1 MRYATVMAGGSGT
14 RLWPMSRAGLPKQL
28 IPFIRGRSLL
38 EIAVD
43 RLAGLVDAERRYI
56 CTGEKHREQIHAAMP
71 GLNDAQIL
79 GEPEG
84 RDTLAAVGF
93 PAAIAMRDD
102 PDAVMAVFT
111 ADHLIEPIEDF
122 QRRVDVG
129 YRIVEA
135 NPNTL
140 VTFGIEPTHAATG
153 FGYVE
158 MGELLS
164 GFDQA
169 YHTVRFVEKPD
180 AETAAE
186 YVASGRY
193 AWNSGMFVWRAA
205 TLLEC
210 IRRYKPDVHA
220 GLMEIA
226 VAWGTAG
233 QADVLGTVYPRLEKI
248 SVDFALMEPASVDD
262 AVDVATVS
270 MPLRWLDVGSWPAY
284 GETLDAD
291 EAGNRTAC
299 EQAVLL
305 DSSNNLIVSDVP
317 DHLIAA
323 VGIDDLVVIHT
334 QGATLIC
341 HRDHAQKI
349 KQLHEA
355 VGEKFGE
362 GYL

>member
-14 RLWPMSRAGLPKQL
+14 RLWPMSRAGFPKQL
-28 IPFIRGRSLL
+28 IPFIRGQSLL
-38 EIAVD
+38 QVAVD
-43 RLAGLVDAERRYI
+43 RLSGLVAQERQFI
-56 CTGEKHREQIHAAMP
+56 CTGEKHRGQILAAMP
-71 GLNDAQIL
+71 GLPDDQIL

-93 PAAIAMRDD
+93 PAVVAMQED

-111 ADHLIEPIEDF
+111 ADHLIEPVEDF
-122 QRRVDVG
+122 QRRVEVG
-129 YRIVEA
+129 YRIVEQC
-135 NPNTL
+135 PNTL
-140 VTFGIEPTHAATG
+140 VTFGIQPTHAATG

-158 MGELLS
+158 MGEPLG

-169 YHTVRFVEKPD
+169 YETVRFVEKPD
-180 AETAAE
+180 AETAQA
-186 YVASGRY
+186 YVDSGRY

-220 GLMEIA
+220 GLLEIGRT
-226 VAWGTAG
+226 WGTPR
-233 QADVLGTVYPRLEKI
+233 QAEVLGAVYPQFEKI
-248 SVDFALMEPASVDD
+248 SVDFAVMEPASTDD

-284 GETLDAD
+284 GETLIAD

-299 EQAVLL
+299 ERTVLL
-305 DSSNNLIVSDVP
+305 DSSNNLIVGDDP
-317 DHLIAA
+317 GHLIAA
-323 VGIDDLVVIHT
+323 VGIEDLVIVHT
-334 QGATLIC
+334 RGATLIC

-355 VGEKFGE
+355 VGDKFGDA
-362 GYL
+362 YL

>member
-43 RLAGLVDAERRYI
+43 RLAGLVDTERRFI
-56 CTGEKHREQIHAAMP
+56 CTGEKHRGQIHAGMP
-71 GLNDAQIL
+71 GLADDQIL

-93 PAAIAMRDD
+93 PAAIAMGKD

-111 ADHLIEPIEDF
+111 ADHLIEPVEDF
-122 QRRVDVG
+122 QRRVEVG
-129 YRIVEA
+129 YQIVEQ

-140 VTFGIEPTHAATG
+140 VTFGINPTHAATG

-158 MGELLS
+158 MGEPLA

-169 YHTVRFVEKPD
+169 FETVRFVEKPD
-180 AETAAE
+180 AETAGE

-226 VAWGTAG
+226 DAWGTAR
-233 QADVLGTVYPRLEKI
+233 QAEVLATVYPKLEKI
-248 SVDFALMEPASVDD
+248 SVDFALMEPASTDD

-284 GETLDAD
+284 GETLDVD

-299 EQAVLL
+299 ERVVLL
-305 DSSNNLIVSDVP
+305 DSSNNLIVGDNPS
-317 DHLIAA
+317 HLIAA
-323 VGIDDLVVIHT
+323 VGIEDLVIVHT

-355 VGEKFGE
+355 VGAKFGE
-362 GYL
+362 EHL

>member
-43 RLAGLVDAERRYI
+43 RLAGLVDSERQFI
-56 CTGEKHREQIHAAMP
+56 CTGEKHRGQIHAGMP
-71 GLNDAQIL
+71 GLADDQIL

-93 PAAIAMRDD
+93 PAAIAMREDL
-102 PDAVMAVFT
+102 DAVMAVFT

-129 YRIVEA
+129 YQIVEQ

-140 VTFGIEPTHAATG
+140 VTFGIKPTHAATG

-158 MGELLS
+158 MGEPLAN
-164 GFDQA
+164 FDQA
-169 YHTVRFVEKPD
+169 YRTVRFVEKPN
-180 AETAAE
+180 AETAEE
-186 YVASGRY
+186 YVATGLY

-226 VAWGTAG
+226 DAWGTP
-233 QADVLGTVYPRLEKI
+233 QQTEVLGAVYPKLEKI
-248 SVDFALMEPASVDD
+248 SVDFALMEPASTDD

-291 EAGNRTAC
+291 EDGNRTAC
-299 EQAVLL
+299 DRAVLL
-305 DSSNNLIVSDVP
+305 DSSNNLIVGDDP
-317 DHLIAA
+317 NHLIAA
-323 VGIDDLVVIHT
+323 VGIEDLVVVHT

-349 KQLHEA
+349 KQLHQA
-355 VGEKFGE
+355 VGEKFGKE
-362 GYL
+362 LL

>member
-43 RLAGLVDAERRYI
+43 RLAGLVAPERQFI
-56 CTGEKHREQIHAAMP
+56 CTGEKHRGQIHAGLP
-71 GLNDAQIL
+71 GFADDQIL

-93 PAAIAMRDD
+93 PAAIAVRED

-122 QRRVDVG
+122 QRRVEVG
-129 YRIVEA
+129 YQIVEE

-140 VTFGIEPTHAATG
+140 VTFGIAPTHAATG

-158 MGELLS
+158 MGEPLV
-164 GFDQA
+164 GFSQA
-169 YHTVRFVEKPD
+169 YQTVRFVEKPN
-180 AETAAE
+180 AERAEE

-210 IRRYKPDVHA
+210 IRRYKPDVHE

-226 VAWGTAG
+226 DAWRTPE
-233 QADVLGTVYPRLEKI
+233 QTEVLGNVYPGLEKI
-248 SVDFALMEPASVDD
+248 SVDFALMEPASTDD

-284 GETLDAD
+284 GETLEAD
-291 EAGNRTAC
+291 DAGNRTAC
-299 EQAVLL
+299 DRAVLL
-305 DSSNNLIVSDVP
+305 DSKNNLIVGD
-317 DHLIAA
+317 DANHIIAA
-323 VGIDDLVVIHT
+323 VGIEDLVIVHT

-349 KQLHEA
+349 KQLHQA
-355 VGEKFGE
+355 VGKRFGE
-362 GYL
+362 EHL

>member
-43 RLAGLVDAERRYI
+43 RLAGLVDAERCYI

-71 GLNDAQIL
+71 GLDDARIL

-158 MGELLS
+158 MGEPLS
-164 GFDQA
+164 GFEQA
-169 YHTVRFVEKPD
+169 YRTVRFVEKPN

-210 IRRYKPDVHA
+210 IRRYKPEVHA

-226 VAWGTAG
+226 AAWRTSG

-299 EQAVLL
+299 EQTVLL
-305 DSSNNLIVSDVP
+305 DSSNNLVVSDVP
-317 DHLIAA
+317 GHLIAA
-323 VGIDDLVVIHT
+323 VGIDDLVVVHT

-341 HRDHAQKI
+341 RRDHAQKI

>member
-43 RLAGLVDAERRYI
+43 RLAGLVDKERQFI
-56 CTGEKHREQIHAAMP
+56 CTGEKHRVQIHAAMP
-71 GLNDAQIL
+71 GLADEQVL

-93 PAAIAMRDD
+93 PAAVAMRED

-129 YRIVEA
+129 YRIVEE

-140 VTFGIEPTHAATG
+140 VTFGIKPTHAATG

-158 MGELLS
+158 MGEPLS

-169 YHTVRFVEKPD
+169 YRTVRFVEKPD
-180 AETAAE
+180 GETAAE

-210 IRRYKPDVHA
+210 IRHYKPGVHA

-226 VAWGTAG
+226 DAWGTP
-233 QADVLGTVYPRLEKI
+233 QQVEVLGAIYPKLEKI
-248 SVDFALMEPASVDD
+248 SVDFALMEPASVDE

-284 GETLDAD
+284 GETLQPD
-291 EAGNRTAC
+291 EAGNRTGC
-299 EQAVLL
+299 ERALLL
-305 DSSNNLIVSDVP
+305 DSNNNLVVSDAP

-323 VGIDDLVVIHT
+323 VGIDDLVIVHT

-362 GYL
+362 MYL

>member
-1 MRYATVMAGGSGT
+1 
-14 RLWPMSRAGLPKQL
+14 MSRAGLPKQL

-38 EIAVD
+38 QIAVD
-43 RLAGLVDAERRYI
+43 RLDGLIAPERQFI
-56 CTGEKHREQIHAAMP
+56 CTGEKFRKPIHAAMP
-71 GLNDAQIL
+71 GFADDRIL

-93 PAAIAMRDD
+93 PAAVAMRDD

-122 QRRVDVG
+122 QRRVEVG
-129 YRIVEA
+129 YQVAEQ

-140 VTFGIEPTHAATG
+140 VTFGIKPTHAATG

-158 MGELLS
+158 MGEPLA
-164 GFDQA
+164 GFDRA
-169 YHTVRFVEKPD
+169 YQTARFVEKPNGS
-180 AETAAE
+180 TAQE

-226 VAWGTAG
+226 GDWGTPK
-233 QADVLGTVYPRLEKI
+233 QAEVLAAVYPTLEKI
-248 SVDFALMEPASVDD
+248 SVDFALMEPASTDP

-284 GETLDAD
+284 GETLEAD
-291 EAGNRTAC
+291 ESGNRTAC
-299 EQAVLL
+299 KRAVLL
-305 DSSNNLIVSDVP
+305 DSNNNLIVGDDP
-317 DHLIAA
+317 DHVVAT
-323 VGIDDLVVIHT
+323 VGIQDLVVIHT
-334 QGATLIC
+334 RGATLIC
-341 HRDHAQKI
+341 HRDHAEKI
-349 KQLHEA
+349 KQLHQA

-362 GYL
+362 EYL

>member
-14 RLWPMSRAGLPKQL
+14 RLWPMSRAGQPKQL
-28 IPFIRGRSLL
+28 IPFIQGRSLL
-38 EIAVD
+38 EIAVN
-43 RLAGLVDAERRYI
+43 RLEGLVDSERRFV
-56 CTGEKHREQIHAAMP
+56 CTGEKHRAQIHD
-71 GLNDAQIL
+71 GLPSLADDQIL

-93 PAAIAMRDD
+93 PAAVAMCED

-111 ADHLIEPIEDF
+111 ADHLIEPVEDF

-129 YRIVEA
+129 YQIVEQ

-140 VTFGIEPTHAATG
+140 VTFGIAPTHAATG

-158 MGELLS
+158 MGDPLA

-169 YHTVRFVEKPD
+169 YETVRFVEKPN
-180 AETAAE
+180 AEKAQE

-193 AWNSGMFVWRAA
+193 AWNSGMFVWHAA

-210 IRRYKPDVHA
+210 IRRYKPNVHA

-226 VAWGTAG
+226 DAWGTPK
-233 QADVLGTVYPRLEKI
+233 QTDVLGTVYPKLEKI
-248 SVDFALMEPASVDD
+248 SVDFALMEPASTDN

-270 MPLRWLDVGSWPAY
+270 MPLSWLDVGSWPAY
-284 GETLDAD
+284 GETLEAD
-291 EAGNRTAC
+291 GHGNRTAC
-299 EQAVLL
+299 ERAVLL
-305 DSSNNLIVSDVP
+305 DSKNNLIVGDDP
-317 DHLIAA
+317 NHLIAA
-323 VGIDDLVVIHT
+323 VGIEDLVIVHT

-349 KQLHEA
+349 KQLHQA
-355 VGEKFGE
+355 VGDKFGE
-362 GYL
+362 EHL

>member
-43 RLAGLVDAERRYI
+43 RLAGLVDSERQFI
-56 CTGEKHREQIHAAMP
+56 CTGEKHREQIHAGLP
-71 GLNDAQIL
+71 GLADEQIL

-93 PAAIAMRDD
+93 PAAIAMRED

-122 QRRVDVG
+122 QRRVEVG
-129 YRIVEA
+129 YRIVEQ

-140 VTFGIEPTHAATG
+140 VTFGIKPTHAATG

-158 MGELLS
+158 MGEPLT
-164 GFDQA
+164 GFDLA
-169 YHTVRFVEKPD
+169 YQTVRFVEKPN
-180 AETAAE
+180 AETAEE
-186 YVASGRY
+186 YAASGRY
-193 AWNSGMFVWRAA
+193 AWNSGMFVWRSA

-210 IRRYKPDVHA
+210 IRRYKPAVHA

-226 VAWGTAG
+226 DAWGTPR
-233 QADVLGTVYPRLEKI
+233 QTEVLGAVYPKLEKI
-248 SVDFALMEPASVDD
+248 SVDFALMEPASTDD

-284 GETLDAD
+284 GDTLDAD
-291 EAGNRTAC
+291 EAGNRIAC
-299 EQAVLL
+299 ERAVLL
-305 DSSNNLIVSDVP
+305 DSNNNLIVGDDP
-317 DHLIAA
+317 NHLIAA
-323 VGIDDLVVIHT
+323 VGIEDLVVVHT

-341 HRDHAQKI
+341 HRDQAQKV
-349 KQLHEA
+349 KQLHQA

-362 GYL
+362 ELL

>member
-28 IPFIRGRSLL
+28 IPFVRGQSLL

-43 RLAGLVDAERRYI
+43 RLAGLVDAERQFI
-56 CTGEKHREQIHAAMP
+56 CTGEKHRGQIHA
-71 GLNDAQIL
+71 GLPNFPDTQIL

-93 PAAIAMRDD
+93 PAAVAMRAD

-111 ADHLIEPIEDF
+111 ADHLIEPVEDF

-129 YRIVEA
+129 YLVVEQ

-140 VTFGIEPTHAATG
+140 VTFGIAPTHAATG

-158 MGELLS
+158 MGEPIA

-169 YHTVRFVEKPD
+169 YRTVRFVEKPD
-180 AETAAE
+180 AETARR
-186 YVASGRY
+186 YVDSGRY
-193 AWNSGMFVWRAA
+193 AWNSGMFVWRAS

-226 VAWGTAG
+226 DAWGTEK
-233 QADVLGTVYPRLEKI
+233 QTEVLNSVYPQIEKI
-248 SVDFALMEPASVDD
+248 SVDFALMEPASTDD
-262 AVDVATVS
+262 AVDVATIS

-284 GETLDAD
+284 GETLETD
-291 EAGNRTAC
+291 EADNRVAC
-299 EQAVLL
+299 DRTVLL
-305 DSSNNLIVSDVP
+305 DSKNNLVVGDVA
-317 DHLIAA
+317 DHLIAT
-323 VGIDDLVVIHT
+323 VGIENLVIIHT
-334 QGATLIC
+334 KNATLIC

-355 VGEKFGE
+355 VGEKYGE
-362 GYL
+362 ELI

>member
-43 RLAGLVDAERRYI
+43 RLAGLVDAERQFI
-56 CTGEKHREQIHAAMP
+56 CTGEKHRLQIHAAMP
-71 GLNDAQIL
+71 GLADDQVL

-93 PAAIAMRDD
+93 PAAVAMRED

-122 QRRVDVG
+122 QRRVEVG
-129 YRIVEA
+129 YQVAEQ

-140 VTFGIEPTHAATG
+140 VTFGIKPTHAATG

-158 MGELLS
+158 MGEPLA

-169 YHTVRFVEKPD
+169 CRTVRFVEKPD
-180 AETAAE
+180 TDTATE

-205 TLLEC
+205 TLLDC
-210 IRRYKPDVHA
+210 IRRYKPAVHA

-226 VAWGTAG
+226 DVWGTPK
-233 QADVLGTVYPRLEKI
+233 QVDVLAAIYPKLEKI
-248 SVDFALMEPASVDD
+248 SIDFAVMEPASTDE

-284 GETLDAD
+284 GETLHAD
-291 EAGNRTAC
+291 DAGNRTAGD
-299 EQAVLL
+299 QAVLL
-305 DSSNNLIVSDVP
+305 DSSNNLIVGDDP

-323 VGIDDLVVIHT
+323 VGIENLVIVHT

-341 HRDHAQKI
+341 HRDHAEKI
-349 KQLHEA
+349 KQLHQA
-355 VGEKFGE
+355 IGEKFGE
-362 GYL
+362 TYL